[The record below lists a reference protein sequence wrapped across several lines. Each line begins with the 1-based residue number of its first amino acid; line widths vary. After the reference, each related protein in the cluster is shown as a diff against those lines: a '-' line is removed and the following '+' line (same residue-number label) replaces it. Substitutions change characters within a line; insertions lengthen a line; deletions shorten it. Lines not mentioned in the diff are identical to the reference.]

1 MTDNAYKARC
11 FFRELINLEVKMRIN
26 RIEYEAVF
34 NKAQGCGS
42 IGSEVKVQTSNVSS
56 AMELAV
62 AEMVELNDEYTELLL
77 EYMARWKDARKL
89 IDELEDNRFQNVLRL
104 RYFGN
109 KKMAEIAEELVYDY
123 DYVKKL
129 HLMALEEIGKNM

>member
-1 MTDNAYKARC
+1 MTDEAYKARC
-11 FFRELINLEVKMRIN
+11 FFRELTTLDVKMRIN

-62 AEMVELNDEYTELLL
+62 AEMVELNDEYNGLLV
-77 EYMARWKDARKL
+77 EYMERWKEARKL
-89 IDELEDNRFQNVLRL
+89 LDELTDERFQNVLRL
-104 RYFGN
+104 RYFGG
-109 KKMAEIAEELVYDY
+109 KKMAEIAEELIYDY

-129 HLMALEEIGKNM
+129 HLMALEEVGKKM